1 MFRET
6 CTRVHEGHGLTVQV
20 VILDKRR
27 QLNCSSVKNEQMDKY
42 KEAYS
47 LNGIKFKIE
56 ELRVCVANWT
66 CLKNISL
73 SFKEKQV
80 AKRWHALRSHFCKA
94 YKNIYIACG
103 YLSVC
108 RKLTKSYVVI
118 TSTHFKVM
126 MTLETKK
133 GENND

>member
-56 ELRVCVANWT
+56 ELRVCVAN
-66 CLKNISL
+66 
-73 SFKEKQV
+73 
-80 AKRWHALRSHFCKA
+80 
-94 YKNIYIACG
+94 
-103 YLSVC
+103 
-108 RKLTKSYVVI
+108 
-118 TSTHFKVM
+118 
-126 MTLETKK
+126 
-133 GENND
+133 